1 MKQVLVVLVLYRMR
15 AEESPAFTSLL
26 GILSEDPVARDALEL
41 MVCDNTPYEQNA
53 PEGFS
58 GVYVRDTRNP
68 GLAKNY
74 NRALEAAKERGIEW
88 LLLLDQDTTLTG
100 SYVAEVCRETSMLA
114 KESPVVAFVP
124 KLAERCVVC
133 SPAEPPVWGPPRPI
147 RANDEGPSDRRLFA
161 FNSGAVLRVSAVL
174 GMGGFSEAF
183 PLDYLDHATFSKL
196 QARGGRLHLL
206 RSVLEHE
213 LSSNTESRSVAAVR
227 RQESVLDAERRFYAE
242 YGTVGQRWLRRVR
255 LLKAVMG
262 RLVRGKEWGQTW
274 RMLKWAV
281 RP

>member
-1 MKQVLVVLVLYRMR
+1 MKRVLVVLVLYRMR
-15 AEESPAFTSLL
+15 AEESPAFTSLRE
-26 GILSEDPVARDALEL
+26 ILSEDRVAGDALEL
-41 MVCDNTPYEQNA
+41 MVCDNTPYEQSA

-58 GVYVRDTRNP
+58 GVYVRDTANP

-74 NRALEAAKERGIEW
+74 NRALEAAKERGMEW

-100 SYVAEVCRETSMLA
+100 SYVAEVCRETALLA

-124 KLAERCVVC
+124 KLAERGVVC
-133 SPAEPPVWGPPRPI
+133 SPAEPPVWGPPRST
-147 RANDEGPSDRRLFA
+147 RAGVVGPSDTRLFA
-161 FNSGAVLRVSAVL
+161 FNSGAVLRVPAVIA
-174 GMGGFSEAF
+174 MGGFPEAF
-183 PLDYLDHATFSKL
+183 PLDYLDHATFSRL

-213 LSSNTESRSVAAVR
+213 LSSNTESQSAAAVR

-242 YGTVGQRWLRRVR
+242 YGTASERCLRRLR
-255 LLKAVMG
+255 LLKAASG
-262 RLVRGKEWGQTW
+262 RMVRGKEWGQTW